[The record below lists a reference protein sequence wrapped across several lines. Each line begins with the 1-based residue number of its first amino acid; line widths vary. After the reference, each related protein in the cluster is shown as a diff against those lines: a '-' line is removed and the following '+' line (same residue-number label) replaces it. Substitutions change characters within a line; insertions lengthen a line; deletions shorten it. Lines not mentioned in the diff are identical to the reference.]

1 MRDRLFDALDGMEM
15 GKSERDW
22 LEQRFGSMTAKE
34 RLLFQG
40 TMQLEHPQTVK
51 ETLRVLNGL
60 DHYRLFY
67 GADDDVSLG
76 RFVMEHIHIPT
87 RAARGYLDPEIVG
100 AAYRESG
107 GGCFLEG
114 HYVERIGPGHSLP
127 ELEPDAVLPAIG
139 DYAIRVKLASRSN
152 LEGVWVGFPD
162 TAEYM
167 DVAHPDELLLGL
179 DALDAET
186 LEQCIAVDV
195 DCALPQ
201 LTNILSQY
209 DSAGELVRHAID
221 FGYVW
226 AEQGQGETHW
236 LEKWQAVLEL
246 EDCHRLDLALDLSLI
261 HISEPTRH

>member
-1 MRDRLFDALDGMEM
+1 
-15 GKSERDW
+15 
-22 LEQRFGSMTAKE
+22 
-34 RLLFQG
+34 
-40 TMQLEHPQTVK
+40 
-51 ETLRVLNGL
+51 
-60 DHYRLFY
+60 
-67 GADDDVSLG
+67 
-76 RFVMEHIHIPT
+76 MEHIHIPT

-179 DALDAET
+179 DALEPGTEYVMFADADPG
-186 LEQCIAVDV
+186 AVH
-195 DCALPQ
+195 CGGCGLRPAPAHKYPLP
-201 LTNILSQY
+201 
-209 DSAGELVRHAID
+209 V
-221 FGYVW
+221 
-226 AEQGQGETHW
+226 
-236 LEKWQAVLEL
+236 
-246 EDCHRLDLALDLSLI
+246 
-261 HISEPTRH
+261 